1 VLVVDDNEPSRDI
14 LQEYLLSFGY
24 TVTLAASG
32 EQALEIMRG
41 GGERFDLL
49 LLDWMM
55 PGMTGLDVALAVRE
69 RKDPPKIVLLSS
81 WNMPSSEHQA
91 MVDAFM
97 AKPVKPSSL
106 LDTIMLAYGKQVV
119 RRARKLGT
127 TTGPADLVGIRG
139 ARVLVVDDSDINL
152 QIACELLEKVP
163 LVLDTASDG
172 EEAVEKV
179 RANDYDCVLMDIQMP
194 GMDGYT
200 ATGIL
205 RQDFPSDQ
213 LPILA
218 MTANVMAEDRARTQ
232 EADMNGHVAKPVDP
246 ADLYRALLESIPE
259 ADYTANLEA
268 DAAVTSTADAETGAP
283 PLPDALPGLEIKA
296 GLRRMA
302 NNQKLFLQLLGD
314 LLGEYADAPDT
325 IRRLVADGAT
335 KDLRG
340 AAHKVRGIANNLGAV
355 DVGAAAESIESAAVA
370 GEAVSDTQIDALAAA
385 LAVVGESHAHLLA
398 EFQPEAAVGDT
409 NNVDVMALCTELE
422 AAVAAFDPGAADMV
436 EQLLGTQE
444 PNSELAQ
451 RLTAAKE
458 FLDAFNFP
466 DAEPLLAG
474 LKEDLRA

>member
-1 VLVVDDNEPSRDI
+1 
-14 LQEYLLSFGY
+14 
-24 TVTLAASG
+24 
-32 EQALEIMRG
+32 
-41 GGERFDLL
+41 
-49 LLDWMM
+49 
-55 PGMTGLDVALAVRE
+55 
-69 RKDPPKIVLLSS
+69 
-81 WNMPSSEHQA
+81 

-97 AKPVKPSSL
+97 AKPVKPSAL

-218 MTANVMAEDRARTQ
+218 MTANVMAQDRARTR

-246 ADLYRALLESIPE
+246 ADLYQALLDAIPE
-259 ADYTANLEA
+259 RDYSANL
-268 DAAVTSTADAETGAP
+268 DSVTVTASTDSASEPAS
-283 PLPDALPGLEIKA
+283 LPDAMPGLEIKA
-296 GLRRMA
+296 GLGRMA

-314 LLGEYADAPDT
+314 LVREYADAPGEMRKL
-325 IRRLVADGAT
+325 IASGAADE
-335 KDLRG
+335 LRA
-340 AAHKVRGIANNLGAV
+340 AAHKIRGIANNLGAV
-355 DVGAAAESIESAAVA
+355 DVGASAEAIESAVVA
-370 GEAVSDTQIDALAAA
+370 GDDVSNAQVDALAAA
-385 LAVVGESHAHLLA
+385 LQVVRESHSELVSDLQA
-398 EFQPEAAVGDT
+398 EAGTSGP
-409 NNVDVMALCTELE
+409 NNVDVLALCADLE
-422 AAVAAFDPGAADMV
+422 AAVAGFDPGAADIV

-444 PNSELAQ
+444 PGSELGQ
-451 RLTAAKE
+451 RLSSAKA
-458 FLDAFNFP
+458 FLDAFNFS